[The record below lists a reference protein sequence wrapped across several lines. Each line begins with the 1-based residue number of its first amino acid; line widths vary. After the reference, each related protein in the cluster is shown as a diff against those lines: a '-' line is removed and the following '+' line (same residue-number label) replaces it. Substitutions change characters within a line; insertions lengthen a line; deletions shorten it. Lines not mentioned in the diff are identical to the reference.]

1 MPSTRFPRKV
11 RRSPSPKLSLL
22 NREDLEDRWINIASA
37 ALLEIGGGGGK
48 DILVSVL
55 GCVRDLLDTAKS
67 EVGKVLL
74 KSLLED

>member
-22 NREDLEDRWINIASA
+22 NPEDLEDRWINIASA
-37 ALLEIGGGGGK
+37 ALLEIGGGGK

>member
-1 MPSTRFPRKV
+1 MPSTRFPRKA

-22 NREDLEDRWINIASA
+22 NPEDLKDRWINIASA
-37 ALLEIGGGGGK
+37 ALLEIAGRGGK

-55 GCVRDLLDTAKS
+55 DCVRDLLESAKS